1 MNLSRIPK
9 EFKQFCAGKEG
20 WQIGEE
26 GEWVK
31 DHQGYHMIICSRS
44 MSPHTLRSMIR
55 SGRMSIRER
64 EFWKVE
70 NARLMIFLSEN
81 LPGEI
86 VSKIEESEDLQH
98 RVVLYDVARGLKV
111 GGGDEVSAELEKFL
125 EEKSGKSLKSHKH
138 SL

>member
-1 MNLSRIPK
+1 MPK
-9 EFKQFCAGKEG
+9 EFKQFCSGKEG

-31 DHQGYHMIICSRS
+31 DDQGYHMIICSRS

-55 SGRMSIRER
+55 RGRMSIRER

-70 NARLMIFLSEN
+70 DARLMIFVSEN

-86 VSKIEESEDLQH
+86 VNEIEESEELQH

-111 GGGDEVSAELEKFL
+111 GCGDEVSAELEKFL
-125 EEKSGKSLKSHKH
+125 GKKSGKSLKSHKR